1 MSDYFFLYV
10 EDDPMSRE
18 VMTMLMGNV
27 LNYPIEI
34 FEDSANFVERYQALE
49 RQPDVIFLDIHME
62 PIDGYEILRI
72 LREDLQLK
80 DVIIIA
86 MTASVMAVDVEQLKE
101 AGFSGLLGKPI
112 RNRTFPEML
121 ERILD
126 GEPIWYIS

>member
-18 VMTMLMGNV
+18 VMAMLMENV
-27 LNYPIEI
+27 LNYPITI
-34 FEDSANFVERYQALE
+34 FGDSSNFVERFNALE
-49 RQPDVIFLDIHME
+49 RKPDVIFLDIHME

-72 LREDLQLK
+72 LRHDMTLS
-80 DVIIIA
+80 DVLIIA
-86 MTASVMAVDVEQLKE
+86 MTASVMAVDVEQLQS

-121 ERILD
+121 ARILE
-126 GEPIWYIS
+126 GEAVWYIS

>member
-27 LNYPIEI
+27 LDYPIEI